1 MNKSNQLYQL
11 IWMSRPLMQAAETL
25 VERNLNGTGLTVRM
39 RAVLEVIARY
49 GSLSVPE
56 IANHLHINRQYVQVM
71 VNETIAQ
78 GFTQKMPNPRHQK
91 SVLIALTETGDQLIG
106 RVMSLEQNIVSD
118 LAVDFD
124 EAKIDDAH
132 KLMSELLTALQ
143 ADKKKEQS

>member
-1 MNKSNQLYQL
+1 MRKSDQLYQL

-25 VERNLNGTGLTVRM
+25 VERNLKGSGLTVRM
-39 RAVLEVIARY
+39 RAVLEVIAHH

-56 IANHLHINRQYVQVM
+56 IASHLHINRQYVQVM

-91 SVLIALTETGDQLIG
+91 SVLIALTETGDQLID

-118 LAVDFD
+118 LAVNFD

-143 ADKKKEQS
+143 ADEKKEQS